1 MSRSRGGRRMVAVAA
16 KGTRRKSRQRSLK
29 NRMVWPPGEAL
40 SISLLFLLLSLDLT
54 AICRWLCLFF
64 LFTADSDGR
73 NAGGQSSDEEDE
85 DDDEAVKLEYGV
97 VFRASCTRVICAF
110 GRSDVL
116 STLVRLPGGWL
127 CLAESW
133 MSFSA
138 AAFLHACMTAYVCDQ
153 VEVAADATDKS

>member
-1 MSRSRGGRRMVAVAA
+1 MSRSRGGRRMVAVAVAA

-85 DDDEAVKLEYGV
+85 DDDEAVKLE
-97 VFRASCTRVICAF
+97 
-110 GRSDVL
+110 SDVL